1 MVPRMGLKARP
12 KRPGKTPADLIAEWR
27 GRAGDS
33 HPVHAYQRE
42 AGGVHVL
49 VLVTGAPVEAET
61 GLGLAVQA
69 IIADEMR
76 HGQDP

>member
-1 MVPRMGLKARP
+1 MGLKARP
-12 KRPGKTPADLIAEWR
+12 KRAGKTPADLVAAWR
-27 GRAGDS
+27 DKAGVS

-49 VLVTGAPVEAET
+49 VFVAGEPVTGET

-76 HGQDP
+76 DS